1 VQQHIRIAVTDRVP
15 VMRDLDATDTKR
27 SAVREAVSIVANA
40 NPLVRRLSSLS
51 SVVSAAVASRCRVAN
66 SP

>member
-1 VQQHIRIAVTDRVP
+1 VTDRVP
-15 VMRDLDATDTKR
+15 VMCDVDATETQR
-27 SAVREAVSIVANA
+27 PAVREAVSIVANA

-51 SVVSAAVASRCRVAN
+51 SVVSAAVASRYQVAN